1 MVRFS
6 KLPFRRL
13 VREYGV
19 DVAFTPMILAKE
31 FKNSS
36 FARDSDFTTVP
47 EDKPLVIQF
56 AATNPNDLAAAAELA
71 APWVDAVDIN
81 CGCPQRWAIQE
92 RIGAHL
98 MTEPELVRDMVRE
111 VRARANIPCSIKI
124 RSTGDDRKTIEFVQ
138 RAEKVGAEWITIH
151 GRTRTQRPSNPA
163 DQDVMKL
170 VKENVQVPVI
180 ANGDVFTKEDAD
192 RLVAYTGVD
201 GVMSARGLQANPALF
216 SGAPYTPKACVER
229 YVQLALQSGTTSF
242 IFHHHLMDML
252 EGTMAKADLRTFNG
266 LSSIPAML
274 DFLEETYGYD
284 FTER

>member
-1 MVRFS
+1 
-6 KLPFRRL
+6 
-13 VREYGV
+13 
-19 DVAFTPMILAKE
+19 MILAKE

-47 EDKPLVIQF
+47 EDKPVRKGWTLELHIIDSKTHFPPSLPPSPRLLLLLQLVIQF

-216 SGAPYTPKACVER
+216 SGAPYTPKACVE
-229 YVQLALQSGTTSF
+229 VG
-242 IFHHHLMDML
+242 
-252 EGTMAKADLRTFNG
+252 
-266 LSSIPAML
+266 
-274 DFLEETYGYD
+274 
-284 FTER
+284 